1 MNKKRIL
8 FLMFA
13 AAMLFA
19 ACSKDDENTASDA
32 DMQTFTVSGVEFTMV
47 KVEPGTFMMGA
58 IEGDVEVTNNEK
70 PVHQVTLTEPF
81 YMAQTEVT
89 QALWQAVMDTNP
101 SYFNEGGNLPVEQ
114 VSYNDAIEF
123 CSRLSELTGHTFTLP
138 TEAQWEYAARG
149 GQNAPATPTIYAGSS
164 ELAAVAWYTDNCEN
178 ATHEVGSKAPNE
190 LGLYDMSGSV
200 REWCLDWYGN
210 SYSANAQT
218 DPQGPSTGTNRVSRG
233 GGWASWARECRI
245 SARMDFYPGNRY
257 GDTGFRLVMLP

>member
-1 MNKKRIL
+1 MNKKRI
-8 FLMFA
+8 FSLMFA
-13 AAMLFA
+13 AAMLFT
-19 ACSKDDENTASDA
+19 ACSKDDDNTTTNA

-70 PVHQVTLTEPF
+70 PVHQVTLTKPF

>member
-1 MNKKRIL
+1 
-8 FLMFA
+8 MFA
-13 AAMLFA
+13 TAMLFT
-19 ACSKDDENTASDA
+19 ACSKDDDNTTTNA

-70 PVHQVTLTEPF
+70 PVHQVTLTKPF

-178 ATHEVGSKAPNE
+178 TTHEVGSKAPNE

-200 REWCLDWYGN
+200 REWCLDWYGD
-210 SYSANAQT
+210 YSSSAQT
-218 DPQGPSTGTNRVSRG
+218 DPQGPSTGTNRVVRG

-257 GDTGFRLVMLP
+257 GDTGLRVVMLP

>member
-1 MNKKRIL
+1 MNKKRI
-8 FLMFA
+8 FSLMFA

-19 ACSKDDENTASDA
+19 ACSKDDENTTSDA

-58 IEGDVEVTNNEK
+58 IDGDLEVANREK
-70 PVHQVTLTEPF
+70 PAHQVTLTKPF

-89 QALWQAVMDTNP
+89 QELWLAVMSANP
-101 SYFNEGGNLPVEQ
+101 SYFTEGSNLPVEQ
-114 VSYNDAIEF
+114 VSYNEALEF
-123 CSRLSELTGHTFTLP
+123 CSRLSDLTGHTFTLP

-149 GQNAPATPTIYAGSS
+149 GQNAPATPTVYAGGS
-164 ELAAVAWYTDNCEN
+164 EIGTVAWYTDNCDGT
-178 ATHEVGSKAPNE
+178 THAVGSKAPNE

-200 REWCLDWYGN
+200 REWCLDWYGD
-210 SYSANAQT
+210 YSSSAQT
-218 DPQGPSTGTNRVSRG
+218 DPQGPSTGTNRVVRG

-245 SARMDFYPGNRY
+245 PDRMDFYPGNKY